1 MKEHGLEWVDEA
13 ATQAIPR
20 RISRMSHDYMLVPRM
35 RYGIE
40 CLLATPSEL
49 SSEMRKVMFRAL
61 PHLGV
66 NRNFKKEF
74 CTLSRQ
80 YHGLELVDWTVE
92 KLSADVFVML
102 QHHWDKDTILGHCLR
117 DAYELLQ
124 METGL
129 EGNIFSYNFEHLGHL
144 ATHSWMKILWHYL
157 HHLNINLD
165 LSSVTNIPPSAR
177 TIVPSLTCST
187 KGAGEAFGSSR
198 PTASASSN
206 ASTGYPVLLR
216 WTA

>member
-1 MKEHGLEWVDEA
+1 MRDGSDAPITLLESNESTITLGVFQCPQGLPDAHLLKMKEDGLEWVDEA

-20 RISRMSHDYMLVPRM
+20 CISRMSHDYMLVPRM

-80 YHGLELVDWTVE
+80 YHGLELVDCG
-92 KLSADVFVML
+92 
-102 QHHWDKDTILGHCLR
+102 QLR
-117 DAYELLQ
+117 NSQRMYLLCC
-124 METGL
+124 
-129 EGNIFSYNFEHLGHL
+129 NIGTKTQSL
-144 ATHSWMKILWHYL
+144 AT
-157 HHLNINLD
+157 
-165 LSSVTNIPPSAR
+165 V
-177 TIVPSLTCST
+177 
-187 KGAGEAFGSSR
+187 
-198 PTASASSN
+198 
-206 ASTGYPVLLR
+206 
-216 WTA
+216 